1 MIFRVRGCGSPMTS
15 ADLGSL
21 LLIDG
26 PVPGVKPSTG
36 IAISFE

>member
-1 MIFRVRGCGSPMTS
+1 MIFRVRGCGSPVTS

-21 LLIDG
+21 LPIDV